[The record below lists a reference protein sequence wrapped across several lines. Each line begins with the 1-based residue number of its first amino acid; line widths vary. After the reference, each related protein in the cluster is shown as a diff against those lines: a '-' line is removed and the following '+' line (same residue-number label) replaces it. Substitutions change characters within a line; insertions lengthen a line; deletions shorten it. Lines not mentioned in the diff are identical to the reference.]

1 MGYGFNMA
9 LHYQPCDYAKLGLSY
24 RSPVTMKVTGDAD
37 FSMPSAYSG
46 TPLDTF
52 GAFRDTSASGTVTLP
67 DSFSFGVAIY
77 PIEKFSVEIGGVYTL
92 WSKYDELKINY
103 GDAVVPRPGPV
114 LVDQTL
120 SPKNWEDV
128 WRFNIG
134 AEYAVLDWLD
144 LRAGYVFDQ
153 SPVQDDTIDYMVPAN
168 DRHLFNGGVG
178 FHWDNWMVDVNYTYL
193 MIMDRDIDGRDDG
206 VRDGEIDNA
215 DAHMVGLSV
224 GYKF

>member
-1 MGYGFNMA
+1 M
-9 LHYQPCDYAKLGLSY
+9 
-24 RSPVTMKVTGDAD
+24 
-37 FSMPSAYSG
+37 
-46 TPLDTF
+46 
-52 GAFRDTSASGTVTLP
+52 
-67 DSFSFGVAIY
+67 Y
-77 PIEKFSVEIGGVYTL
+77 PTEKFSVEVGAVYTL

-103 GDAVVPRPGPV
+103 GDPV
-114 LVDQTL
+114 LPSATPTQ
-120 SPKNWEDV
+120 SIQAKNWDDV

-134 AEYAVLDWLD
+134 VEYAALDWLD

-153 SPVQDDTIDYMVPAN
+153 SPVQDETIDYMVPAN
-168 DRHLFNGGVG
+168 DRHLLNGGLG